1 MLQDHRILMDAVC
14 HSQPQGWSS
23 LVSAVQYLYYVSA
36 QSVLGISAP
45 LQVRF
50 LAHLHQI
57 VTELSQKSQNV
68 AVA

>member
-1 MLQDHRILMDAVC
+1 MDWIRIT
-14 HSQPQGWSS
+14 SS
-23 LVSAVQYLYYVSA
+23 IAGVRIG
-36 QSVLGISAP
+36 VLGISAP